1 MKHILTTLM
10 LCVSSLSFS
19 QDTLQIPALELEE
32 FFLALDTL
40 ETQDSI
46 KTILIK
52 QLEKQIELHLEL
64 NDHNESILSYKDQEI
79 EYKLTLHK
87 ITFKWKS
94 KITEYKKN
102 IKSRDSTGSAEKY
115 ELVIIVNAIVQSELT
130 QPKKLIFEEKFIM
143 NKFDDPFEEKNYE
156 KVIKENFSDI
166 ILDRIILYL
175 FKL

>member
-52 QLEKQIELHLEL
+52 QLEKQIEFHLEL

-79 EYKLTLHK
+79 ELLNDQIIIYTDRLNQVDR
-87 ITFKWKS
+87 W
-94 KITEYKKN
+94 YKKPWVGVVGGFVG
-102 IKSRDSTGSAEKY
+102 T
-115 ELVIIVNAIVQSELT
+115 IV
-130 QPKKLIFEEKFIM
+130 LINTI
-143 NKFDDPFEEKNYE
+143 DYTLPD
-156 KVIKENFSDI
+156 
-166 ILDRIILYL
+166 
-175 FKL
+175 

>member
-52 QLEKQIELHLEL
+52 QLEKQIEFHLEL

-79 EYKLTLHK
+79 ELLNDQ
-87 ITFKWKS
+87 ITIYTDRLNQVDKW
-94 KITEYKKN
+94 YKKPWVGVVGGFVG
-102 IKSRDSTGSAEKY
+102 T
-115 ELVIIVNAIVQSELT
+115 IV
-130 QPKKLIFEEKFIM
+130 LINTI
-143 NKFDDPFEEKNYE
+143 DYTIPQ
-156 KVIKENFSDI
+156 
-166 ILDRIILYL
+166 
-175 FKL
+175 